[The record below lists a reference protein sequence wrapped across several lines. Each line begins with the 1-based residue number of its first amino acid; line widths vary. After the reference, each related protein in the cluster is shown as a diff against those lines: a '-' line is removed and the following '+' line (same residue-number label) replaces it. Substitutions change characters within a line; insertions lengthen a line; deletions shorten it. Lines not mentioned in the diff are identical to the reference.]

1 MFAEISAPVLT
12 VTDFNNK
19 SLEVNLTHELSL
31 TCQAEG
37 VPHPET
43 VWFKDDVLIDEE
55 SSSIRIEDDNIF
67 IRKDTTVIVSAF
79 FAEQTETY
87 LLLGYT

>member
-31 TCQAEG
+31 TCEAQG

-43 VWFKDDVLIDEE
+43 VWFKDDVILINEE
-55 SSSIRIEDDNIF
+55 SSSIRIEDENIF
-67 IRKDTTVIVSAF
+67 IRKDTTVICF
-79 FAEQTETY
+79 CIFY
-87 LLLGYT
+87 

>member
-43 VWFKDDVLIDEE
+43 VWFKDDELIDEE
-55 SSSIRIEDDNIF
+55 SPSIRIEDENIF
-67 IRKDTTVIVSAF
+67 IRKDTTVICICV
-79 FAEQTETY
+79 
-87 LLLGYT
+87 

>member
-37 VPHPET
+37 APHPET
-43 VWFKDDVLIDEE
+43 VWFKDDELIDEE
-55 SSSIRIEDDNIF
+55 SPSIRIEDENIF
-67 IRKDTTVIVSAF
+67 IRKDTTVICICV
-79 FAEQTETY
+79 
-87 LLLGYT
+87 